1 MEKTM
6 NKKFSLFG
14 PLLLIAT
21 GAMWLL
27 IQQGVVP
34 AANLWALTYLW
45 PFLLIAVGL
54 SLILRSYWKY
64 SPLVLDVLLVGGA
77 FAAVLYA
84 GQLGWANM
92 PSYVFQ
98 GSHFGQ
104 GQPGSGKVITATRE
118 VHDFHGITVEYPAEI
133 VIKQGSAESLK
144 IEAEDNVIKDLRTD
158 VKDGMLTIDRGNDR
172 DLWVRPTKPIKITIV
187 VKELD
192 EFNFDSAGTVKL
204 DSLKS
209 DTLDLNINGAGTLT
223 LDDVQ
228 FKILNC
234 KLDGAGT
241 LALSGTA
248 DNLNVDMSG
257 FGSFQ
262 AADLQAQIA
271 DIAID
276 GAGSA
281 TVWVEKSLTAKISG
295 AGSISY
301 YGSPTVTKNVDG
313 VGSIN
318 LLGKK

>member
-1 MEKTM
+1 
-6 NKKFSLFG
+6 
-14 PLLLIAT
+14 LLLIAT

-104 GQPGSGKVITATRE
+104 GQPGSGK
-118 VHDFHGITVEYPAEI
+118 
-133 VIKQGSAESLK
+133 
-144 IEAEDNVIKDLRTD
+144 EDNVIKDLRTD